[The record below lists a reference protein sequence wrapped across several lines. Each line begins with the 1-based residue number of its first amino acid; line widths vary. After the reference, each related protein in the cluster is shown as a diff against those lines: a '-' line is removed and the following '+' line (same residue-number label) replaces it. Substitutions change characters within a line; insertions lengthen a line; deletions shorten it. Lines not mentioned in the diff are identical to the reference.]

1 MRAEILIWSSIS
13 GAVLGL
19 FAGVAAIA
27 LGVIADALLLPRLGV
42 GSLAGMLPL
51 ALVVGLVVLPAV
63 GAVLGY
69 LEGRLKLE

>member
-27 LGVIADALLLPRLGV
+27 LGVIAEVALLSRLGV
-42 GSLAGMLPL
+42 GSLAGLLPVG
-51 ALVVGLVVLPAV
+51 LVVGLLVLPAV